1 MTAIYVGKP
10 HAGLNY
16 GRRGY
21 ALTAASRGPK
31 KYFFTPEGERFTG
44 RVIRHKDLYFPAKN
58 LRRHCPKPIS
68 ACTL

>member
-1 MTAIYVGKP
+1 MDAIYVGKP

-21 ALTAASRGPK
+21 ACSAASGGTK

-58 LRRHCPKPIS
+58 RTRHCPNPIS